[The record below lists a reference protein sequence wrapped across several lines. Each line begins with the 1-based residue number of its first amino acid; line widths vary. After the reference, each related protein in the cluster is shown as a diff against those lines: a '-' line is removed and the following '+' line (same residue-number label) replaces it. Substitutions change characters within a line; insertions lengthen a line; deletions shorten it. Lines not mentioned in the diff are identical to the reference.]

1 MMQMKAFK
9 LHSEYAPKGDQT
21 QAIQELHRGINDGKK
36 HQVLMGVTGSGKTFT
51 MANIIEKANRP
62 VLIISHNKTLA
73 AQLYQEFRRY
83 FPENAVG
90 YFVSYYDYYQP
101 EAFIPASN
109 TYIAKEAYINDEI
122 DRMRLSATNSFSQ
135 RKDVIIIASVSCIYG
150 IGSPQ
155 TYNSM
160 SFQIEK
166 DQPITRKNLL
176 KKLVDIQYARKET
189 DFKRGSFRVRGDI
202 VDVFPAY
209 EDYAYRIKLED
220 GRIQTITTLDPLLG
234 KELDTFDKIMVYPRT
249 FFSTP
254 KEILDYTIDSIEK
267 ELEERIAHFQKEGQI
282 LEANRLEE
290 KTLFDL
296 EMLRELGWC
305 PGIENYSLYLSLRKP
320 AEAPYTLISYFPEDF
335 ITIIDESHATIP
347 QIGGMYYGDR
357 SRKKTL
363 IEHGFRLP
371 SAQDNRP
378 LNFEEFEKRVHQVL
392 YVSATPGTYELKKTR
407 NKVTEQIIRPTGLI
421 DPEVEVRPVKGQI
434 DDLMGEIQKRVETG
448 ERTLV
453 TTLTK
458 RMAEDLSRYYH
469 DLGLSV
475 RYLHSEINTLD
486 RVKILRD
493 LRKGRFDT
501 LIGIN
506 LLREGLDLPEVSLV
520 AILDADKEGFLRS
533 TTSLIQTFGRA
544 ARNISGKV
552 ILYADSITDSMRT
565 AIGET
570 NRRRRIQQDYNVKNN
585 ITPQSI
591 RKRIDEVLTSVYERD
606 YFDYTQIAEEK
617 DIYLSPQKRQVRM
630 DELERLMNNAAGNL
644 EFEKAAKYR
653 DELKKLKKGALE
665 LMDN

>member
-1 MMQMKAFK
+1 MGLMKEFR
-9 LHSEYAPKGDQT
+9 LHSDYAPKGDQA
-21 QAIQELHRGINDGKK
+21 QAIQDLYQGFIEGKE

-51 MANIIEKANRP
+51 MANIIKKLNRP

-83 FPENAVG
+83 FPGNAVG

-122 DRMRLSATNSFSQ
+122 DRMRLSSTNSLSQ

-155 TYNSM
+155 AYNAM
-160 SFQIEK
+160 SFRIEK
-166 DQPITRKNLL
+166 NQPTTRKNLL
-176 KKLVDIQYARKET
+176 KKLVDIQYVRKET

-209 EDYAYRIKLED
+209 EDYAYRIKLEN
-220 GRIQTITTLDPLLG
+220 GRIQAIATLDPLLG
-234 KELDTFDKIMVYPRT
+234 KELHVLEKIMVYPRT

-254 KEILDYTIDSIEK
+254 KEILDYAVEGIEK
-267 ELEERIAHFQKEGQI
+267 ELEERTAHFRKEGQI

-290 KTLFDL
+290 RTLYDL
-296 EMLRELGWC
+296 DMLREFGWC

-320 AEAPYTLISYFPEDF
+320 GEAPYTLIDYFPEDF
-335 ITIIDESHATIP
+335 ITIIDESHVTIP
-347 QIGGMYYGDR
+347 QIGGMYHGDR

-363 IEHGFRLP
+363 VKHGFRLP
-371 SAQDNRP
+371 SALDNRP
-378 LNFEEFEKRVHQVL
+378 LNFEEFKDRVRQVL
-392 YVSATPGTYELKKTR
+392 YVSATPGPYELNKVNK
-407 NKVTEQIIRPTGLI
+407 KVTEQIIRPTGLI
-421 DPEVEVRPVKGQI
+421 DPEVEVRPITGQI
-434 DDLMGEIQKRVETG
+434 DDLMGEIQKRVEKG

-458 RMAEDLSRYYH
+458 RMAEDLTRYYH
-469 DLGLSV
+469 DLGLRV
-475 RYLHSEINTLD
+475 RYLHSEIDTLD

-493 LRKGRFDT
+493 LRKGTFDT

-544 ARNISGKV
+544 ARNVSGKV
-552 ILYADSITDSMRT
+552 ILYADSITDTMRT
-565 AIGET
+565 AIEET
-570 NRRRRIQQDYNVKNN
+570 NRRRRIQQAYNAKNS

-591 RKRIDEVLTSVYERD
+591 LKRIDEVLTSVYERD
-606 YFDYTQIAEEK
+606 YLDYTQIAEEK
-617 DIYLSPQKRQVRM
+617 DIYLSPQRRQERM
-630 DELERLMNNAAGNL
+630 DELEQLMQDAAEKL
-644 EFEKAAKYR
+644 EFEKAAAYR

-665 LMDN
+665 LVDN